1 MKIINIYGHSL
12 NPFHSA
18 LNMRQLLN
26 PIFFSIDQRHPD
38 MKRQHSRRQRS
49 KDLAAARKL
58 KMAYVPLCKVA
69 PPDPPDNSWR
79 DGLFSQPFH
88 AMMRGKIY
96 GEPITYEHLWGDLD
110 RALDSVLGRQV

>member
-1 MKIINIYGHSL
+1 MKIINIYGCSL

-49 KDLAAARKL
+49 KDLAATRRL
-58 KMAYVPLCKVA
+58 KAQYIPLCRVA
-69 PPDPPDNSWR
+69 QPDPSEWFDAYEGRWKERSYSYSE
-79 DGLFSQPFH
+79 LFN
-88 AMMRGKIY
+88 
-96 GEPITYEHLWGDLD
+96 D
-110 RALDSVLGRQV
+110 LGRSLSITMGRRL